1 MSRSRVIVLG
11 LAIGSAVMAAYLAK
25 GFLGKKPDKEVVE
38 INKIATVDVLVASKE
53 IQMGQKLAGGAI
65 SWQAW
70 PEKMVSANMITRAVE
85 PDAQEKYETA
95 RARIAIFEGEPIL
108 AKKLVLPTER
118 GFMSAILPKGYRAIS
133 VRISEETGAGG
144 FILPNDRVDVILTRK
159 LDDDSSSQKAVLSET
174 VIRNV
179 RVLAIDQ
186 TFRQLEGEGE
196 QVVVAKKTAT
206 LELNPEQAEI
216 VSMVESA
223 GQLSLALRSIAEND
237 GKKLGEDRPEL
248 TEKFAGGQRNSDFVI
263 VKYGIEKKI
272 SNR

>member
-25 GFLGKKPDKEVVE
+25 GFVGQKPDKEVVE
-38 INKIATVDVLVASKE
+38 INKIQTVDVLVAAKE
-53 IQMGQKLAGGAI
+53 VPMGQKLAGGAI
-65 SWQAW
+65 SWQSW
-70 PEKMVSANMITRAVE
+70 PEKMVSPAMITRAAE
-85 PDAQEKYETA
+85 PDAQEKYEAA
-95 RARIAIFEGEPIL
+95 RARVAIFESEPIL
-108 AKKLVLPTER
+108 MKKLVMPTEK

-159 LDDDSSSQKAVLSET
+159 VDDDSSSQKAALSET

-179 RVLAIDQ
+179 RILAIDQ
-186 TFRQLEGEGE
+186 TFRQEGEGD

-216 VSMVESA
+216 VSMAESW

-237 GKKLGEDRPEL
+237 GRKLGDDHPEL
-248 TEKFAGGQRNSDFVI
+248 TEKYAGGQRGDDLVV

-272 SNR
+272 STR

>member
-25 GFLGKKPDKEVVE
+25 GFVGKRPDKEVVE
-38 INKIATVDVLVASKE
+38 INKIATIDVLVASKE
-53 IQMGQKLAGGAI
+53 IPMGQKLAGGAI

-70 PEKMVSANMITRAVE
+70 PEKMISAAMITRTAE
-85 PDAQEKYETA
+85 PDAQEKYEAA
-95 RARIAIFEGEPIL
+95 RARVAIFEGEPVLI
-108 AKKLVLPTER
+108 KKLVMPTEA

-133 VRISEETGAGG
+133 VRVSEETGAGG
-144 FILPNDRVDVILTRK
+144 FILPNDRVDLILTRK
-159 LDDDSSSQKAVLSET
+159 IDDDSSSQKAALSET
-174 VIRNV
+174 VMRNV

-186 TFRQLEGEGE
+186 TFRQEGEGE

-216 VSMVESA
+216 VSMVESW

-248 TEKFAGGQRNSDFVI
+248 TEKYAGGQRSSDFVV
-263 VKYGIEKKI
+263 VKYGIEKKL